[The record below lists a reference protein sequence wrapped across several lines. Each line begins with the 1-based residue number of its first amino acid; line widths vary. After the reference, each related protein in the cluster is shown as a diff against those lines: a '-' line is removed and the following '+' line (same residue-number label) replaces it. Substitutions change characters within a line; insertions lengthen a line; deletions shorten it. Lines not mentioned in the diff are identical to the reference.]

1 MHDGSLFS
9 GVTSAEQREGAG
21 ASPPLTEGRL
31 CSLSSAAVLSSLV
44 CNDGATG
51 PSGPSFPE
59 NLFARISSGRFRV

>member
-1 MHDGSLFS
+1 MSGFMASSL
-9 GVTSAEQREGAG
+9 V
-21 ASPPLTEGRL
+21 ASCARSFRLTEGRL
-31 CSLSSAAVLSSLV
+31 CSLSSAAVLSSFV